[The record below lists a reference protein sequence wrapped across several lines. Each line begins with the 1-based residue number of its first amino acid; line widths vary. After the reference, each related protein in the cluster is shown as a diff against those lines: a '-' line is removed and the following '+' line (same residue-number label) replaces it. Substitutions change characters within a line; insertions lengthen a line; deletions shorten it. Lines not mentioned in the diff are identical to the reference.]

1 MKSHRFIAA
10 VAAGLVTLGFAPS
23 AAAGSPAPADPPT
36 KTPIKHFVVLMQ
48 ENHSF
53 DNYFGTFPGADG
65 IPAGTCMPNSRTD
78 PKAGCVTPFHI
89 GGKAIID
96 LDHTPTVSAR
106 QLNHGKMDGFVSVF
120 NERNREGS
128 LAMGYYDQR
137 ELPFYWDIAKKYVL
151 FDKYFT
157 SAAGGSFWNHMFWV
171 AGTAGTPRDSIPSEG
186 LGALPTIFDRLQ
198 EKGISWK
205 FYVQN
210 YDPKINFRHP
220 AEGDRGSQTVWVPL
234 LDYARFIDDP
244 ALSSHI
250 VDMSQYYKDLRDGTL
265 PAVAY
270 VAPSGASEH
279 PPGDLQPGQRL
290 IRTMIT
296 ELMRSSAWPSSAFM
310 WAYDDWGGWYDHVAP
325 PQVDKYGY
333 GFRAPSLLVNP
344 YARQGQVNSTQLDST
359 SMLKFIEDNWG
370 LRPLAE
376 RDAKA
381 NSPISAF
388 DFSKGPRAPTFFST
402 VPAPHVQRAN
412 HGLLYGTYAAA
423 VAIPTLLAGAGF
435 FGARRRRRVRL
446 ATVRPDEG
454 GNI

>member
-1 MKSHRFIAA
+1 MIEKQFAKLSADVEKFREARHHDLRGAAMKSHRFIAA

-157 SAAGGSFWNHMFWV
+157 SAAGLEAKLDH
-171 AGTAGTPRDSIPSEG
+171 
-186 LGALPTIFDRLQ
+186 
-198 EKGISWK
+198 
-205 FYVQN
+205 FYS
-210 YDPKINFRHP
+210 PK
-220 AEGDRGSQTVWVPL
+220 
-234 LDYARFIDDP
+234 
-244 ALSSHI
+244 
-250 VDMSQYYKDLRDGTL
+250 K
-265 PAVAY
+265 
-270 VAPSGASEH
+270 
-279 PPGDLQPGQRL
+279 
-290 IRTMIT
+290 
-296 ELMRSSAWPSSAFM
+296 SA
-310 WAYDDWGGWYDHVAP
+310 
-325 PQVDKYGY
+325 
-333 GFRAPSLLVNP
+333 
-344 YARQGQVNSTQLDST
+344 
-359 SMLKFIEDNWG
+359 
-370 LRPLAE
+370 
-376 RDAKA
+376 
-381 NSPISAF
+381 
-388 DFSKGPRAPTFFST
+388 
-402 VPAPHVQRAN
+402 
-412 HGLLYGTYAAA
+412 
-423 VAIPTLLAGAGF
+423 
-435 FGARRRRRVRL
+435 
-446 ATVRPDEG
+446 
-454 GNI
+454 